1 MHRLGI
7 SIYPTQSDLEMMKD
21 YIDNSVRYGF
31 KRIFTNLLS
40 VKQEEREIFE
50 KFKEIV
56 KYANKNDME
65 VIADINREVFK
76 DLQIDNLDL
85 AFFDQLGVS
94 GIRIDSGFSAQ
105 EVAKMTHNKQNMFI
119 ELNISTS
126 ATFINDVS
134 NYKPNKDNLIGC
146 HNFYPQQYTGLSF
159 NHFQKTSESYK
170 QHQLTTAA
178 FVTSQHGNIG
188 PWKVMEGLPT
198 LEDHRDLPIEV
209 QAKHLLM
216 TGLIDDIIISN
227 AYATDEE
234 LYALSKINLSMPTLN
249 IELNPDISNLEKKIV
264 LEEEHF
270 NRGDVSDYVIR
281 STMSRVHFKDRE
293 FPQHNTS
300 KIEKGDILICNETYG
315 HYKGEMQIALQNME
329 NSGVKNVIGKI
340 NEDEHFLLDLIEPWQ
355 SFVLNVKE

>member
-85 AFFDQLGVS
+85 AFSINWEFLEFELIQVFQTRS
-94 GIRIDSGFSAQ
+94 S
-105 EVAKMTHNKQNMFI
+105 KMTHNKQNMFI

-159 NHFQKTSESYK
+159 NHFQ
-170 QHQLTTAA
+170 
-178 FVTSQHGNIG
+178 NI
-188 PWKVMEGLPT
+188 
-198 LEDHRDLPIEV
+198 R
-209 QAKHLLM
+209 
-216 TGLIDDIIISN
+216 II
-227 AYATDEE
+227 
-234 LYALSKINLSMPTLN
+234 
-249 IELNPDISNLEKKIV
+249 
-264 LEEEHF
+264 
-270 NRGDVSDYVIR
+270 
-281 STMSRVHFKDRE
+281 
-293 FPQHNTS
+293 
-300 KIEKGDILICNETYG
+300 
-315 HYKGEMQIALQNME
+315 
-329 NSGVKNVIGKI
+329 
-340 NEDEHFLLDLIEPWQ
+340 
-355 SFVLNVKE
+355 